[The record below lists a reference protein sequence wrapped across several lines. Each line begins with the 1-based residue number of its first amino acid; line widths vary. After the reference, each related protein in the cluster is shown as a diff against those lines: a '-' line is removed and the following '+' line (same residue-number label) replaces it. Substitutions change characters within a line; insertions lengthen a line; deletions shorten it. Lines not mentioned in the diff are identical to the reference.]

1 MDVTNNVTTAAPQAA
16 QTASPGQPAPVGGP
30 PAQQTAKTAASG
42 EPSAQQPGKTTAG
55 TAAQPDVG
63 AAQPAEAAQQ
73 PEPAAKAEVDFD
85 AILAKLKTANEKS
98 AKAALDSALKLAA
111 LPEAERA
118 EAERAEREKHL
129 EEREN
134 ALLKR
139 ELAAEAK
146 ALLIKNGLSPDL
158 VTFAVGATT
167 EDTAKRV
174 DDLKAALDAAVKLEV
189 TKKLAGKTPP
199 AGSGPAPQEDP
210 FIQGFKGLFKKNG
223 GF

>member
-1 MDVTNNVTTAAPQAA
+1 MDVTNNATPAAPQAA
-16 QTASPGQPAPVGGP
+16 QTASPEQPAPVGGP
-30 PAQQTAKTAASG
+30 PAQEVAKTAASG
-42 EPSAQQPGKTTAG
+42 AAGAQQPGKTTADAG
-55 TAAQPDVG
+55 
-63 AAQPAEAAQQ
+63 AQPAEAAQQ

-146 ALLIKNGLSPDL
+146 TLLIKNGLSPDL
-158 VTFAVGATT
+158 VSFAVGATT

-174 DDLKAALDAAVKLEV
+174 EDLKAAFDAAVKLEV